1 MRVVHGTDALG
12 PGDFRAPV
20 VTLGVFDGV
29 HRGHRRVL
37 ARARELAHGIS
48 GEVVVVTFHQHPR
61 AVTVGVAPPLITSL
75 DHRLVLLER
84 EGVDATVVLHFDRLE
99 IDTAIGRH
107 STCQRRRARTA
118 AVAAVR
124 RRRLRDS
131 CSGPRR
137 R

>member
-12 PGDFRAPV
+12 PASFRAPV

-37 ARARELAHGIS
+37 ARARELARTAA

-75 DHRLVLLER
+75 DHRLVLLGR
-84 EGVDATVVLHFDRLE
+84 EGVDAVARFRKE
-99 IDTAIGRH
+99 IGALDYNGLATEPEFLGAFNARMDALRRDLALAAIGIP
-107 STCQRRRARTA
+107 
-118 AVAAVR
+118 
-124 RRRLRDS
+124 LE
-131 CSGPRR
+131 
-137 R
+137 